1 MKLHNYFALTLGCL
15 SLASLPLSADSLRA
29 DAALSDHSEILRDAL
44 SALPAQRNIM
54 ATLTLEGVFKIS
66 GTIVLENYTRLD
78 LSQARI
84 RQIGEKGFT
93 LFKNADDEGGNFHIE
108 LVGGEI
114 VGNRLAAEN
123 AGDCIGFVRVGNLRL
138 ENLEISDCGRD
149 GIFLSGGGRHTRHVV
164 IRDVRVNHNR
174 RYGLVLSW
182 AMRNVVV
189 DSVSASNNGV
199 DGVYSD
205 HSESNYRNIT
215 ATENGR
221 DGIFI
226 RNVFNNS
233 YTDLLAFR
241 NERHGIRVLGMCYSQ
256 GRNWNSYI
264 NGQRG
269 RDGNDA
275 DIYFEALDNLS
286 YGITS
291 NARVDGINAGSNL
304 HMLKLK
310 TPYALYI
317 EKALPAANSYQS
329 LVLNDVRLE
338 GKSQVPTSP
347 GIELNFSVNAE
358 TH

>member
-1 MKLHNYFALTLGCL
+1 MKLQYFFVLGLGCL
-15 SLASLPLSADSLRA
+15 SLAPLPLSADSLQA
-29 DAALSDHSEILRDAL
+29 DAALTDHSDMLRDAL
-44 SALPAQRNIM
+44 SELPAQRDLM
-54 ATLTLEGVFKIS
+54 ATLALEGVFKIS
-66 GTIVLENYTRLD
+66 ETIVLESHTRLD

-84 RQIGEKGFT
+84 QQIGEKGFT
-93 LFKNADDEGGNFHIE
+93 LFKNADTEGGNTHIE

-114 VGNRLAAEN
+114 VGNRLAAEK
-123 AGDCIGFVRVGNLRL
+123 AGDCIGFVRVGSLRL

-164 IRDVRVNHNR
+164 VRDVSVNHNR
-174 RYGLVLSW
+174 RYGLAISW

-189 DSVSASNNGV
+189 DSVSASKNGG
-199 DGVYSD
+199 DGIYSD

-233 YTDLLAFR
+233 YTDLLTFR
-241 NERHGIRVLGMCYSQ
+241 NKRHGIRVVGMCYSQ

-269 RDGNDA
+269 GEGNDA
-275 DIYFEALDNLS
+275 DVYFEALDKMS

-291 NARVDGINAGSNL
+291 NARIDGINAGSNR
-304 HMLKLK
+304 HMPRLE
-310 TPYALYI
+310 TPYTLYI
-317 EKALPAANSYQS
+317 EKALPGAHSYQS

-338 GKSQVPTSP
+338 GKWQVPASP
-347 GIELNFSVNAE
+347 GIRMHFSVDTE
-358 TH
+358 